1 MNKIIK
7 KFLLAGD
14 NFLPELHLG
23 QVGFTYSAWR
33 PFTKNK
39 ERIQTFKETG
49 DLRHIYQHELDKGF
63 FQHDV
68 SYKLLLDRVFNI
80 AKDPKQEGYQRDVAP
95 MVYTF
100 FS

>member
-1 MNKIIK
+1 MHKIIK

-14 NFLPELHLG
+14 KFLPELHLR

-33 PFTKNK
+33 PLTKNK
-39 ERIQTFKETG
+39 DRIQIFKETG
-49 DLRHIYQHELDKGF
+49 DLRHIYQNELDKGF

-68 SYKLLLDRVFNI
+68 SYKILLDRVLNI
-80 AKDPKQEGYQRDVAP
+80 AKDPKQEGYQRDVASI
-95 MVYTF
+95 VYTF